1 MRPAQPAEDV
11 LQMLQ
16 PEAGER
22 GLYLQLEAD
31 PLPDSVLTDVGL
43 VRQVLLNLVG
53 NALKFTPTGG
63 VTVRVH
69 HRDSRLRYDIV
80 DTGIGLPADLGDRV
94 FDAFVRGDPSSTT
107 AHPGSG
113 LGLAISRRFARL
125 LDGDVTFRSTPPGT
139 TFVLEV
145 NAPVSTEAPPAAVTL
160 APSPPGRVLV
170 ADDNAV
176 NRTVIR
182 ALLGQLGVE
191 TEVVDDGDAA
201 IAAARRGGWDLIL
214 MDCRMPG
221 LDGYDATRALRRQGL
236 TTPIV
241 ALSASNLSSD
251 REACAEA
258 GMDDY
263 LSKPVTL
270 QALRQ
275 VVARW
280 VRDPTGSTTP

>member
-1 MRPAQPAEDV
+1 
-11 LQMLQ
+11 
-16 PEAGER
+16 
-22 GLYLQLEAD
+22 
-31 PLPDSVLTDVGL
+31 
-43 VRQVLLNLVG
+43 
-53 NALKFTPTGG
+53 
-63 VTVRVH
+63 
-69 HRDSRLRYDIV
+69 
-80 DTGIGLPADLGDRV
+80 
-94 FDAFVRGDPSSTT
+94 
-107 AHPGSG
+107 
-113 LGLAISRRFARL
+113 
-125 LDGDVTFRSTPPGT
+125 
-139 TFVLEV
+139 
-145 NAPVSTEAPPAAVTL
+145 
-160 APSPPGRVLV
+160 V